1 MKQNRLIISKYLHY
15 AWLRFHVL
23 HEKKEEEEEDK
34 KKTENRCFLN
44 LERKRDN

>member
-23 HEKKEEEEEDK
+23 QEKKEEEEDK

>member
-23 HEKKEEEEEDK
+23 QEKKEEEEEDK
-34 KKTENRCFLN
+34 KKTEISWTFVTLP
-44 LERKRDN
+44 KIF